1 MSRRSALRRAGTRK
15 ASSKPGGKLDKLVKR
30 PGVIVG
36 DPARFASVRTFDE
49 TSWRKKWEKYLK

>member
-15 ASSKPGGKLDKLVKR
+15 ASSKLGGKLVKR
-30 PGVIVG
+30 PRVIVG
-36 DPARFASVRTFDE
+36 DPARLASVRTFDE

>member
-1 MSRRSALRRAGTRK
+1 MSRRSASSRAGTRK
-15 ASSKPGGKLDKLVKR
+15 ASSKPRSKLDKLVKR

-36 DPARFASVRTFDE
+36 DPARLASVRTFDE

>member
-15 ASSKPGGKLDKLVKR
+15 ASSKLGGKLDKLVKR

-36 DPARFASVRTFDE
+36 DPTRLASVRTFDE

>member
-15 ASSKPGGKLDKLVKR
+15 ASSKPRGKLVKR

-36 DPARFASVRTFDE
+36 DPARLASVRISDE
-49 TSWRKKWEKYLK
+49 TSWREKWEKYPK

>member
-15 ASSKPGGKLDKLVKR
+15 ASSKLGGKLDKLVKR

-36 DPARFASVRTFDE
+36 DPARLASVRTFDE
-49 TSWRKKWEKYLK
+49 TS